1 MFSEKINTLILNQSA
16 KSIYEDQM
24 PYIIYAEIKSL
35 SKKLHG
41 YENNPKNAL
50 TKTAG

>member
-1 MFSEKINTLILNQSA
+1 
-16 KSIYEDQM
+16 M

-50 TKTAG
+50 TKTAGKHILCEYSMSVISHLII